1 MSSSPEGSKWEQQ
14 PSSTSRSGFEVM
26 AVLDDQEIGQVDNK
40 TNVGSAS
47 SEAVPFLAKLVA
59 CFSLFKKN
67 RIN

>member
-1 MSSSPEGSKWEQQ
+1 
-14 PSSTSRSGFEVM
+14 M

-40 TNVGSAS
+40 TNVGSAA

-67 RIN
+67 KIN